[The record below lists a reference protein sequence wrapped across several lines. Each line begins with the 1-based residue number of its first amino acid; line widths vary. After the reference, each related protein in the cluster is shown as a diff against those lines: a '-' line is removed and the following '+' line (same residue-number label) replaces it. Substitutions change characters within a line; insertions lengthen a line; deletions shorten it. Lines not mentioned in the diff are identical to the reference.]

1 MNKEIKK
8 EIKSYIE
15 KYKTDLENLNKYLYE
30 NPEKSYE
37 EFKSYDY
44 ICNFLESHEFIIKKE
59 FLDLKTSF
67 YAYKGDSHPKVCFL
81 CEYDA
86 IPDEGHLTGHN
97 LLTTTSI
104 AAATSL
110 GSVIDKLGGSVVII
124 GCPGEYLGGTKSIMV
139 KQGVFEEVDIVL
151 SAHPDVITSES
162 ASSSAIIP
170 MNIKFM
176 GNSGLSFLNKDGYTS
191 LDATLLTFN
200 ILNSLLK
207 GFPKDVEVNSILSKG
222 GYTPLLVPSEC
233 EAKIYIRSKEMDMAR
248 VVENKIREVVIY
260 TSKLTQIQNI
270 ISLYEPENEE
280 LITNR
285 SLNRLFSHNL
295 KENGIIHILGPKD
308 VKSGLSLGIVS
319 KTVPTIHPYFSI
331 IDDENISYGSK
342 DFSKKTISSF
352 AFNQAIKAALAL
364 AFTGYDIIYN
374 ETLLSEVKSEFYKNK
389 L

>member
-15 KYKTDLENLNKYLYE
+15 KYKIDLENLNNYLYE

-37 EFKSYDY
+37 EFKSYKY
-44 ICNFLESHEFIIKKE
+44 ICDFLENHEFSIKKE

-67 YAYKGDSHPKVCFL
+67 YASKGNGHPKVCFL

-86 IPDEGHLTGHN
+86 ILDEGHLTGHN

-104 AAATSL
+104 AAAISL
-110 GSVIDKLGGSVVII
+110 GSVIDKLGGSVIII

-139 KQGVFEEVDIVL
+139 KQGVFEEIDIVL
-151 SAHPDVITSES
+151 SAHPDVVTSES
-162 ASSSAIIP
+162 SSSSAIIP
-170 MNIKFM
+170 MNIKFT
-176 GNSGLSFLNKDGYTS
+176 GNSGLSFLNKDDYTS

-233 EAKIYIRSKEMDMAR
+233 EAKIYIRSKKMDIAR
-248 VVENKIREVVIY
+248 IVENKIKEIVLY
-260 TSKLTQIQNI
+260 ASKLTETENV

-280 LITNR
+280 LVTNR
-285 SLNRLFSHNL
+285 ALNRLFSHNL
-295 KENGIIHILGPKD
+295 KENGIIHIEEPKD
-308 VKSGLSLGIVS
+308 VNSGLSIGVVS
-319 KTVPTIHPYFSI
+319 KAVPTIHPYFSI
-331 IDDENISYGSK
+331 IDDENIQYGSK
-342 DFSKKTISSF
+342 DFSRKTISQF
-352 AFNQAIKAALAL
+352 AFNQTIKTALAL

-374 ETLLSEVKSEFYKNK
+374 ENLLSEVKNEFYKNK
-389 L
+389 